1 MAGDTVLTSISNAF
15 ADAVD
20 AAAAAVVQVH
30 GRRRPASGV
39 VYADGVVATLARTL
53 GREDGLHVRQADG
66 TLFEAEL
73 AGWDPATSLAVLRVP
88 GLTAP
93 ALAPASTPARVGHLA
108 VAIARSWSNAVTASV
123 GTIAVIGG
131 PLATGRRRA
140 IEQVIRTTAPMHDG
154 FAGGAFISTDGAL
167 VGITT
172 AAAIRGLGVVI
183 PAAIAWKTI
192 ASVLEHGR
200 PRRAYLGIAGQ
211 PAALPELQQRG
222 EARESALLVVG
233 VTPGS
238 PAEQAGV
245 LIGDLL
251 LDFDGTPVRSP
262 EELLALL
269 IGDAVGRAVPLR
281 VLRGAA
287 TATLVVTPQ
296 ERPER

>member
-1 MAGDTVLTSISNAF
+1 MAGDTVLTSISNAC
-15 ADAVD
+15 ADVVD
-20 AAAAAVVQVH
+20 AAAASVVQVH
-30 GRRRPASGV
+30 GRRHPASGV
-39 VYADGVVATLARTL
+39 VYADGVVVTLARTL

-66 TLFEAEL
+66 TLLDAEL

-88 GLTAP
+88 GLSAP
-93 ALAPASTPARVGHLA
+93 PLVPSSAPARVGQLA
-108 VAIARSWSNAVTASV
+108 VAIARSWSNGVTASM
-123 GTIAVIGG
+123 GTIAIIGG

-154 FAGGAFISTDGAL
+154 FAGGAFVATDGSLA
-167 VGITT
+167 GITT

-183 PAAIAWKTI
+183 PATIAWKTV

-200 PRRAYLGIAGQ
+200 PTRAYLGIAGQ
-211 PAALPELQQRG
+211 PATLPESQQRG

-251 LDFDGTPVRSP
+251 LDFDGSPLMSP
-262 EELLALL
+262 EDLLALL
-269 IGDAVGRAVPLR
+269 TGAAVGRAATLR
-281 VLRGAA
+281 VLRG
-287 TATLVVTPQ
+287 TSTTTLTVTPL

>member
-15 ADAVD
+15 ADVVD
-20 AAAAAVVQVH
+20 AAAASVVQVH

-93 ALAPASTPARVGHLA
+93 VLAPAGAPARVGHLA

-154 FAGGAFISTDGAL
+154 FAGGAFVGTDGAL
-167 VGITT
+167 VGIAT
-172 AAAIRGLGVVI
+172 ATAIRGLGVVI
-183 PAAIAWKTI
+183 PAALAWKTI

-200 PRRAYLGIAGQ
+200 PTRAWLGIAGQ
-211 PAALPELQQRG
+211 PAALPAAQQRG

-233 VTPGS
+233 VTTGS
-238 PAEQAGV
+238 PAEQGGV

-262 EELLALL
+262 DDLLALL
-269 IGDAVGRAVPLR
+269 VGDSAGRAVSLR
-281 VLRGAA
+281 VLRGAS

>member
-1 MAGDTVLTSISNAF
+1 MAGDNVLTSISDAF

-20 AAAAAVVQVH
+20 AAAGSVVQVH

-66 TLFEAEL
+66 TLLDAEL

-93 ALAPASTPARVGHLA
+93 ALTPAPTPARVGHLA

-123 GTIAVIGG
+123 GTVAIIGG

-154 FAGGAFISTDGAL
+154 FAGGAFVNTDGAL
-167 VGITT
+167 AGITT

-183 PAAIAWKTI
+183 PAGIAWKTV
-192 ASVLEHGR
+192 ASVLQHGR
-200 PRRAYLGIAGQ
+200 PIRSWLGIAGQ
-211 PAALPELQQRG
+211 PAALPESQQRG

-251 LDFDGTPVRSP
+251 LDFDGSPVRSP
-262 EELLALL
+262 DDLLALL
-269 IGDAVGRAVPLR
+269 IGDTVGRAVPVR

-287 TATLVVTPQ
+287 TATLAVTPV